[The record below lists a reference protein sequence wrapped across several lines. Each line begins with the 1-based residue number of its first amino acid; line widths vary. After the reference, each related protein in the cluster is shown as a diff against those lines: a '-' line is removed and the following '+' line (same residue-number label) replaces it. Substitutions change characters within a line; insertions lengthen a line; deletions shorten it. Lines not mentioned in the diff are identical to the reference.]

1 MWADVYPK
9 MLVPP
14 EERSATFVPN
24 VIVNP
29 EDQSQPED
37 DVDEPDN
44 DFEDTS
50 VTVSVGMGESIPS
63 VAAVYMPFL
72 NYLNDGRDHSR
83 QGCLDWFASSFN
95 ISPLDKLL
103 TYESNGHYR
112 WETVLDQAITLFP
125 SERITRK
132 L

>member
-1 MWADVYPK
+1 MFIQK

-63 VAAVYMPFL
+63 VAAVYMPF
-72 NYLNDGRDHSR
+72 
-83 QGCLDWFASSFN
+83 F
-95 ISPLDKLL
+95 KL
-103 TYESNGHYR
+103 
-112 WETVLDQAITLFP
+112 P
-125 SERITRK
+125 
-132 L
+132 